1 MGKRGIDT
9 LINFQHFKNLE
20 VLWLNNNNLVK
31 VDGLDANFRIK
42 ELYLHN
48 NNLRTLDGSLKH
60 MKHLNVLTLYNNE
73 LSNLD
78 QNIDFLSDFVY
89 LEHLELWGNPLSE
102 EPNYRISVIHALRT
116 LKLFE
121 RHNVSDLERIA
132 ADKFIKAN
140 KIVGLKKPR
149 KKTFKVFEQIS
160 DSNLAR
166 LKNFLS

>member
-1 MGKRGIDT
+1 LGKRGIDT
-9 LINFQHFKNLE
+9 LINFQSFKNLE

-31 VDGLDANFRIK
+31 IDGLDANFRIK

-48 NNLRTLDGSLKH
+48 NNLRTLDGSLKN

-121 RHNVSDLERIA
+121 RHNVSDLERIS
-132 ADKFIKAN
+132 ADKFIKDN
-140 KIVGLKKPR
+140 KIVGIKKPR
-149 KKTFKVFEQIS
+149 KKAFKVFEQIS
-160 DSNLAR
+160 DSKPKR
-166 LKNFLS
+166 FQIFLS